1 MMTVILF
8 SKIRRMYFRDKLSI
22 NEIARRTSLSRN
34 TVKKWLRMH
43 GETDPKYKR
52 NSQPTKLTPFED
64 QLKRALIAD
73 GYRPKRE
80 RRTALKL
87 LEELQKAGYDG
98 GYTQLTDYIRA
109 WRQDASSD
117 AGKPAFVP
125 LKFRWGEAFQ
135 FDWSEESLVIGGVY
149 RRIQVAHTKLCA
161 SRAFLL
167 SAYPSYS
174 HEMLFDAH
182 RRAFQAFGGVPL
194 RGIYDNMKTAVD
206 KVQKGKERIVNTR
219 FAAMTAYYLF
229 DPDFCNVASGWEK
242 GIVEKNVQD
251 SRRRLW
257 LDAGQQCFASF
268 AELNAWLEARC
279 LALWLELSWPEGQG
293 MTLQEALELEQPELM
308 PLPGVF
314 DGYIEFIA
322 RVSSTCLVTV
332 KRNRYSVPCRWA
344 NRRISVRLYSDR
356 LDLYGDDAWI
366 ASHARMLDRDQVS
379 YDWQHYLPLL
389 ERKPGALRNGA
400 PFTEMPSALLSLK
413 RALNK
418 QTGGDR
424 AMADLLACVPR
435 QGLDTVLTAVES
447 LLEAGVVSIEQVKHL
462 VSTLAG
468 GGHQPPSE
476 PQTVVT
482 PDALQIKDA
491 PIADTARYE
500 QLREAFDIALIDEE
514 SGDA

>member
-1 MMTVILF
+1 MTVILF
-8 SKIRRMYFRDKLSI
+8 SKIRRMYFRDQLSI
-22 NEIARRTSLSRN
+22 NEIAKRTSLSRN
-34 TVKKWLRMH
+34 TVKKWLRMPS
-43 GETDPKYKR
+43 GTDPKYKR
-52 NSQPTKLTPFED
+52 RPQSTKLSPFED
-64 QLKRALIAD
+64 RLKQALIAD
-73 GYRPKRE
+73 SYRPKRE

-87 LEELQKAGYDG
+87 LEELQKLGYEG
-98 GYTQLTDYIRA
+98 GYSQLTDYIRA
-109 WRQDASSD
+109 WRQDASSQT
-117 AGKPAFVP
+117 GKHAFVP

-149 RRIQVAHTKLCA
+149 RRVQVAHTKLCA

-251 SRRRLW
+251 SRRRIW
-257 LDAGQQCFASF
+257 LDASQQCFASF
-268 AELNAWLEARC
+268 AELNDWLEARC
-279 LALWLELSWPEGQG
+279 RTLWIELPWTEGQG
-293 MTLQEALELEQPELM
+293 MTVQEALELEQPELM
-308 PLPGVF
+308 PMPGVF
-314 DGYIEFIA
+314 DGYIEFVA

-332 KRNRYSVPCRWA
+332 KRNRYWVPCRFA
-344 NRRISVRLYSDR
+344 NRRISVRLYPER
-356 LDLYGDDAWI
+356 LEFYADDAWI
-366 ASHARMLDRDQVS
+366 ASHVRLLDRDQVS

-400 PFTEMPSALLSLK
+400 PFAEMPSALLSLK
-413 RALNK
+413 GALNK
-418 QTGGDR
+418 RPGGDR
-424 AMADLLACVPR
+424 AMADLLACVPK
-435 QGLDTVLTAVES
+435 QGLDAVLVAVES
-447 LLEAGVVSIEQVKHL
+447 LLASGVVSIEHVKHL

-468 GGHQPPSE
+468 SHRPVTE

-482 PDALQIKDA
+482 PDVLQVHDE

-500 QLREAFDIALIDEE
+500 QLRDAFDIALIDEE
-514 SGDA
+514 NGDA

>member
-1 MMTVILF
+1 MTMILF

-34 TVKKWLRMH
+34 TVKKWLRMPN
-43 GETDPKYKR
+43 GTEPAYQR
-52 NSQPTKLTPFED
+52 RVLPTKLTPFED
-64 QLKRALIAD
+64 QLKQALIAD
-73 GYRPKRE
+73 SYRPKRE

-87 LEELQKAGYDG
+87 LEELQKVGYEG

-109 WRQDASSD
+109 WRQDVSSA
-117 AGKPAFVP
+117 AGKHAFVP

-135 FDWSEESLVIGGVY
+135 FDWSEESLVVGGVY
-149 RRIQVAHTKLCA
+149 RRLQVAHTKLCA

-167 SAYPSYS
+167 VAYPSQS

-206 KVQKGKERIVNTR
+206 KVQKGKNRVVNTR

-251 SRRRLW
+251 SRHRLW
-257 LDAGQQCFASF
+257 LDASQQCFASF
-268 AELNAWLEARC
+268 ADLNAWLEARC
-279 LALWLELSWPEGQG
+279 RALWSELSWPERQG
-293 MTLQEALELEQPELM
+293 MTLQEALELERPELM

-332 KRNRYSVPCRWA
+332 KRNRYSVPCRFA
-344 NRRISVRLYSDR
+344 NRRISVRLYPEQ
-356 LDLYGDDAWI
+356 LELYADDAWI
-366 ASHARMLDRDQVS
+366 ASHVRLLDRDQVS

-400 PFTEMPSALLSLK
+400 PFVEMPKPLASL
-413 RALNK
+413 RLVLNK
-418 QTGGDR
+418 RPGGDR

-435 QGLDTVLTAVES
+435 QGLDAVLAAVES
-447 LLEAGVVSIEQVKHL
+447 LLAAGVVNIEQVKHL

-468 GGHQPPSE
+468 GCQPPAE

-482 PDALQIKDA
+482 PDILQIKDA

-500 QLREAFDIALIDEE
+500 QLRVAFDLALVDQEN
-514 SGDA
+514 SDA

>member
-1 MMTVILF
+1 MILF

-22 NEIARRTSLSRN
+22 NEIAKRTSLSRN
-34 TVKKWLRMH
+34 TVKKWLRMPN
-43 GETDPKYKR
+43 GTDPKYKR
-52 NSQPTKLTPFED
+52 QSRPTKLTPFEA
-64 QLKRALIAD
+64 QLKQALTAD
-73 GYRPKRE
+73 GYRHKRE

-87 LEELQKAGYDG
+87 LEELQQVGYDG

-109 WRQDASSD
+109 WRQGAGSD
-117 AGKPAFVP
+117 AGKQAFVP

-135 FDWSEESLVIGGVY
+135 FDWSEESLVVGGVY
-149 RRIQVAHTKLCA
+149 RRLQVAHTKLCA

-167 SAYPSYS
+167 SAYPSQS

-206 KVQKGKERIVNTR
+206 KVQKGKERIVNSR

-251 SRRRLW
+251 SRRRIW
-257 LDAGQQCFASF
+257 LDASQQCFASF

-279 LALWLELSWPEGQG
+279 RALWTELSWPERQG
-293 MTLQEALELEQPELM
+293 LTLQEALELEQPELM
-308 PLPGVF
+308 PMPGVF
-314 DGYIEFIA
+314 DGYIEFVA

-344 NRRISVRLYSDR
+344 NRRISVRLYPER
-356 LDLYGDDAWI
+356 LDLYGDDVWI
-366 ASHARMLDRDQVS
+366 ASHTRLLDRDQVS

-400 PFTEMPSALLSLK
+400 PFTEMPSTLLSLQHALIK
-413 RALNK
+413 RP
-418 QTGGDR
+418 GGAR
-424 AMADLLACVPR
+424 VMADLLACVPR
-435 QGLDTVLTAVES
+435 QGLDAVLKAVEA
-447 LLEAGVVSIEQVKHL
+447 LLTAGVVSIEQVKHL
-462 VSTLAG
+462 VSTLTG
-468 GGHQPPSE
+468 GGQPTAE

-482 PDALQIKDA
+482 PDALQIKEA
-491 PIADTARYE
+491 PIADTTRYE
-500 QLREAFDIALIDEE
+500 QLREMFSIVVVDEE
-514 SGDA
+514 NGNA

>member
-1 MMTVILF
+1 MTVILF

-34 TVKKWLRMH
+34 TVKRWLRMPS
-43 GETDPKYKR
+43 ETNPKYKR
-52 NSQPTKLTPFED
+52 CPQPTKLSSFED

-87 LEELQKAGYDG
+87 LEELQKAGYEG

-109 WRQDASSD
+109 WRQEASSH
-117 AGKPAFVP
+117 AGKHAFVP

-135 FDWSEESLVIGGVY
+135 FDWSEESLVVGGVY
-149 RRIQVAHTKLCA
+149 RRLSVAHTKLCA

-167 SAYPSYS
+167 AAYPSQS

-251 SRRRLW
+251 SRRRIW
-257 LDAGQQCFASF
+257 LDACQQCFASF
-268 AELNAWLEARC
+268 SELNEWLEARC
-279 LALWLELSWPEGQG
+279 RKLWSELPWTEGQG
-293 MTLQEALELEQPELM
+293 MTVQEALELEQPELM

-366 ASHARMLDRDQVS
+366 ASHARLWDRDQVS

-389 ERKPGALRNGA
+389 ARKPGALRNGA

-435 QGLDTVLTAVES
+435 QGLDAVLAAVES
-447 LLEAGVVSIEQVKHL
+447 LLAAGVVSIEQVKHL

-468 GGHQPPSE
+468 GGQPPAE

-482 PDALQIKDA
+482 PDALHIKDA

-500 QLREAFDIALIDEE
+500 QLREAFDLALVDQE

>member
-1 MMTVILF
+1 MTMILF
-8 SKIRRMYFRDKLSI
+8 AKIRRIYFRDQLSI
-22 NEIARRTSLSRN
+22 NEIAKRTSLSRN
-34 TVKKWLRMH
+34 TVKKWLRMPS
-43 GETDPKYKR
+43 GTDSVYKR
-52 NSQPTKLTPFED
+52 RPQSTKLSPFEN
-64 QLKRALIAD
+64 QLKQALIAD
-73 GYRPKRE
+73 SYRPKRE
-80 RRTALKL
+80 RRTALRL
-87 LEELQKAGYDG
+87 LEELQKAGYEG

-109 WRQDASSD
+109 WRHELSSH
-117 AGKPAFVP
+117 AGKHAFVP

-135 FDWSEESLVIGGVY
+135 FDWSEESLVVGGVY
-149 RRIQVAHTKLCA
+149 RRLLVAHTKLCA
-161 SRAFLL
+161 SRVFLL
-167 SAYPSYS
+167 SAYPSQS

-206 KVQKGKERIVNTR
+206 KVQKGKNRVVNTR

-257 LDAGQQCFASF
+257 LDASQQCFASF
-268 AELNAWLEARC
+268 AELNTWLEARC
-279 LALWLELSWPEGQG
+279 RQLWTELSWPEQQTV
-293 MTLQEALELEQPELM
+293 TLQEALELEQPELM
-308 PLPGVF
+308 PLPGEF
-314 DGYIEFIA
+314 DGYIEFVA

-344 NRRISVRLYSDR
+344 NRRISVRLYPDR
-356 LDLYGDDAWI
+356 LDLYADDAWI
-366 ASHARMLDRDQVS
+366 ASHGRLLDRDQVS

-418 QTGGDR
+418 RPGGDR

-435 QGLDTVLTAVES
+435 QGLDAVLVAVES
-447 LLEAGVVSIEQVKHL
+447 LLASGGVSIEQVKHL

-468 GGHQPPSE
+468 GGQPPAE
-476 PQTVVT
+476 PQTVAT

-500 QLREAFDIALIDEE
+500 QLRVTFDIALVDEKN
-514 SGDA
+514 SDA

>member
-1 MMTVILF
+1 MTVILF

-34 TVKKWLRMH
+34 TVKKWLRMP

-117 AGKPAFVP
+117 AGKHAFVP

-135 FDWSEESLVIGGVY
+135 FDWSEESLVVGGVY
-149 RRIQVAHTKLCA
+149 RRLLVAHTKLCA

-167 SAYPSYS
+167 SAYPSQS

-229 DPDFCNVASGWEK
+229 DPDFCNVAAGWEK

-257 LDAGQQCFASF
+257 LDARQQCFASF
-268 AELNAWLEARC
+268 TELNDWLEARC
-279 LALWLELSWPEGQG
+279 RQLWAELSWPERQE
-293 MTLQEALELEQPELM
+293 MTLQEALELEQPALM
-308 PLPGVF
+308 PMPGVF

-366 ASHARMLDRDQVS
+366 AGHIRLLDRDQVS

-413 RALNK
+413 GALNK
-418 QTGGDR
+418 RSGGDR
-424 AMADLLACVPR
+424 AMAELLACVPR
-435 QGLDTVLTAVES
+435 QGLDAVLTAVES
-447 LLEAGVVSIEQVKHL
+447 LLAAGVVSIEQVKHL

-468 GGHQPPSE
+468 GGQPPAE

-482 PDALQIKDA
+482 PDVLQIKDA

-500 QLREAFDIALIDEE
+500 QLRAAFDLALVDQEN
-514 SGDA
+514 GDA

>member
-1 MMTVILF
+1 MMTMILF

-34 TVKKWLRMH
+34 TVKKWLRMPN
-43 GETDPKYKR
+43 GTDPVYKR
-52 NSQPTKLTPFED
+52 QPGSTKLSPFED

-87 LEELQKAGYDG
+87 LEELQKAGYEG

-109 WRQDASSD
+109 WRHDASSA
-117 AGKPAFVP
+117 AGKHAFVP

-135 FDWSEESLVIGGVY
+135 FDWSEESLVVGGVY
-149 RRIQVAHTKLCA
+149 RRLQVAHTKLCA

-167 SAYPSYS
+167 AAYPSQS

-206 KVQKGKERIVNTR
+206 KVQKGKNRVVNTR

-251 SRRRLW
+251 SRRRIW
-257 LDAGQQCFASF
+257 LDASQQCFASF
-268 AELNAWLEARC
+268 ADLNAWLDTRC
-279 LALWLELSWPEGQG
+279 RQLWTELPWPERQG
-293 MTLQEALELEQPELM
+293 MTLQEALELERPELM
-308 PLPGVF
+308 PMPGVF
-314 DGYIEFIA
+314 DGYIEFVA

-332 KRNRYSVPCRWA
+332 KRNRYSVPCRFA
-344 NRRISVRLYSDR
+344 NRRISVRLYPEQ
-356 LDLYGDDAWI
+356 LELYADDAWI
-366 ASHARMLDRDQVS
+366 ATHGRLLDRDQVS

-400 PFTEMPSALLSLK
+400 PFVEMPKPLSSL
-413 RALNK
+413 RLVLNK
-418 QTGGDR
+418 RPGGDR

-435 QGLDTVLTAVES
+435 QGLDAVLAAVES
-447 LLEAGVVSIEQVKHL
+447 LLAAGVVSIEQVKHL

-468 GGHQPPSE
+468 DGQPPAE
-476 PQTVVT
+476 PQTVIT
-482 PDALQIKDA
+482 PDVLQIKDA

-500 QLREAFDIALIDEE
+500 QLREVFDLALVDQEN
-514 SGDA
+514 GDA

>member
-1 MMTVILF
+1 MTVILYA
-8 SKIRRMYFRDKLSI
+8 KIRRMYFRDQLSI
-22 NEIARRTSLSRN
+22 NEIVRRTSLSRN
-34 TVKKWLRMH
+34 TVKKWLRMPH
-43 GETDPKYKR
+43 GTEPAYPRRTM
-52 NSQPTKLTPFED
+52 PTKLTPFED
-64 QLKRALIAD
+64 QLKQALIAD
-73 GYRPKRE
+73 SYRPKRE

-109 WRQDASSD
+109 WRQGASGD
-117 AGKPAFVP
+117 AGKQAFVP

-135 FDWSEESLVIGGVY
+135 FDWSEESLVVGGVY
-149 RRIQVAHTKLCA
+149 RRLHVAHIKLCA
-161 SRAFLL
+161 SRVFLL
-167 SAYPSYS
+167 VAYPSQS

-194 RGIYDNMKTAVD
+194 RGIYDNRKTAVD
-206 KVQKGKERIVNTR
+206 KVQKGKNRIVNTR

-257 LDAGQQCFASF
+257 QDAGQQYFASF

-279 LALWLELSWPEGQG
+279 RSLWTELSWPERPGV
-293 MTLQEALELEQPELM
+293 TLQEALELEQPELM
-308 PLPGVF
+308 PMPGVF
-314 DGYIEFIA
+314 DGYIEFVA

-344 NRRISVRLYSDR
+344 NRRVSVRLYPER

-366 ASHARMLDRDQVS
+366 ASHARLLDRDQVS

-400 PFTEMPSALLSLK
+400 PFAEMPSPLLSLQ

-418 QTGGDR
+418 RPGGGR

-435 QGLDTVLTAVES
+435 QGLDAVLMAVEA
-447 LLEAGVVSIEQVKHL
+447 LLTAGVVSIEQVRHL

-468 GGHQPPSE
+468 GGQPPAE

-482 PDALQIKDA
+482 PDALQIKDV
-491 PIADTARYE
+491 PLADTARYE
-500 QLREAFDIALIDEE
+500 QLRAAFDMALVAKEN
-514 SGDA
+514 GDA

>member
-1 MMTVILF
+1 MTVILF
-8 SKIRRMYFRDKLSI
+8 SKIRRMYFRDQLSI

-34 TVKKWLRMH
+34 TVKRWLRMP
-43 GETDPKYKR
+43 GEANPKYKR
-52 NSQPTKLTPFED
+52 CPQPTKLSPFED

-80 RRTALKL
+80 RRTALRL
-87 LEELQKAGYDG
+87 LEELQKAGYEG
-98 GYTQLTDYIRA
+98 GYTQLTDYIRV
-109 WRQDASSD
+109 WRREASSL
-117 AGKPAFVP
+117 AGKHAFVP

-251 SRRRLW
+251 SRRRIW
-257 LDAGQQCFASF
+257 LDARQQCFASF
-268 AELNAWLEARC
+268 TELNDWLEARC
-279 LALWLELSWPEGQG
+279 RQLWTELSWPERQE
-293 MTLQEALELEQPELM
+293 MTLQEALELEQPALM
-308 PLPGVF
+308 PMPGVF
-314 DGYIEFIA
+314 DGYIEFLA

-344 NRRISVRLYSDR
+344 NRRISVRLYSER

-366 ASHARMLDRDQVS
+366 ASHVRLLDRDQVS

-400 PFTEMPSALLSLK
+400 PFTEMPSPLLSLK
-413 RALNK
+413 GALNK
-418 QTGGDR
+418 RPGGDR

-435 QGLDTVLTAVES
+435 QGLDAVLTAVES
-447 LLEAGVVSIEQVKHL
+447 LLAAGVVSIEQIKHL
-462 VSTLAG
+462 VFTLAG
-468 GGHQPPSE
+468 GGQPPAE

-482 PDALQIKDA
+482 PDVLQIKDA

-500 QLREAFDIALIDEE
+500 QLRVTFDLALVDQEN
-514 SGDA
+514 GDA

>member
-1 MMTVILF
+1 MITMILF

-34 TVKKWLRMH
+34 TVKKWLRMPS
-43 GETDPKYKR
+43 GTDPVYKR
-52 NSQPTKLTPFED
+52 RPQPTKLTPFEH
-64 QLKRALIAD
+64 QLKQALIAD
-73 GYRPKRE
+73 SYRPKRE

-87 LEELQKAGYDG
+87 LEELQKAGYEG

-109 WRQDASSD
+109 WRRGAGND
-117 AGKPAFVP
+117 AGKHAFVP

-135 FDWSEESLVIGGVY
+135 FDWSEESLVVGGVY
-149 RRIQVAHTKLCA
+149 RRLQVAHTKLCA

-167 SAYPSYS
+167 SAYPSQS

-206 KVQKGKERIVNTR
+206 KVQKGKNRVVNTR

-257 LDAGQQCFASF
+257 LDANQQCFASF
-268 AELNAWLEARC
+268 AELNDWLEARC
-279 LALWLELSWPEGQG
+279 RALWLELSWPGRQG
-293 MTLQEALELEQPELM
+293 MTVQEALELEQPELM
-308 PLPGVF
+308 PMPGVF
-314 DGYIEFIA
+314 DGYIEFVA

-344 NRRISVRLYSDR
+344 NRRLSVRLYPER
-356 LDLYGDDAWI
+356 LDLYGDDTWL
-366 ASHARMLDRDQVS
+366 ASHARLLERDQVS

-418 QTGGDR
+418 RPGGDR

-435 QGLDTVLTAVES
+435 QGLDAVLAAIEA
-447 LLEAGVVSIEQVKHL
+447 LLAARVVSIEQVKHL

-468 GGHQPPSE
+468 DGQPPVE
-476 PQTVVT
+476 PQTVDT

-500 QLREAFDIALIDEE
+500 RLREAFNVVVEDKE
-514 SGDA
+514 SKDA

>member
-1 MMTVILF
+1 MILF

-22 NEIARRTSLSRN
+22 NEIAKRTSLSRN
-34 TVKKWLRMH
+34 TVKKWLRMPN
-43 GETDPKYKR
+43 GTDPSYKR
-52 NSQPTKLTPFED
+52 QSRPTKLTPFED
-64 QLKRALIAD
+64 QLKQALIAD
-73 GYRPKRE
+73 SYRHKRE

-98 GYTQLTDYIRA
+98 SYTQLADYIRA
-109 WRQDASSD
+109 WRQGVGSD
-117 AGKPAFVP
+117 AGKHAFVP

-135 FDWSEESLVIGGVY
+135 FDWSEESLVVGGVY

-167 SAYPSYS
+167 SAYPSQS

-182 RRAFQAFGGVPL
+182 RRAFQSFGGVPL

-219 FAAMTAYYLF
+219 FSAMTAYYLF

-251 SRRRLW
+251 SRRRIW
-257 LDAGQQCFASF
+257 LDASQQCFADF
-268 AELNAWLEARC
+268 GELNEWLETRC
-279 LALWLELSWPEGQG
+279 RALWTELSWPERQG
-293 MTLQEALELEQPELM
+293 LTLQEALELELPELM

-314 DGYIEFIA
+314 DGYIECVA
-322 RVSSTCLVTV
+322 RVSSTCLVAV

-344 NRRISVRLYSDR
+344 NRRISVRLYPDR

-366 ASHARMLDRDQVS
+366 ASHVRLLDRDQVS

-400 PFTEMPSALLSLK
+400 PFAEMPNALLSLK

-418 QTGGDR
+418 QIGGDR
-424 AMADLLACVPR
+424 AMASLLACVPR
-435 QGLDTVLTAVES
+435 QGLDAVLAAVES
-447 LLEAGVVSIEQVKHL
+447 LLAAGVVSIEQVKHL
-462 VSTLAG
+462 VATLAG
-468 GGHQPPSE
+468 SGQPTAE

-500 QLREAFDIALIDEE
+500 QLHVAFDIALIDEE
-514 SGDA
+514 NGDA

>member
-1 MMTVILF
+1 MTMILF

-34 TVKKWLRMH
+34 TVKKWLRMPN
-43 GETDPKYKR
+43 GTDPVYKR
-52 NSQPTKLTPFED
+52 QPGSTKLSPFED
-64 QLKRALIAD
+64 QLKLALIAD
-73 GYRPKRE
+73 SYRPKRE

-87 LEELQKAGYDG
+87 LEELQKAGYEG
-98 GYTQLTDYIRA
+98 GYTQLTDYIRT
-109 WRQDASSD
+109 WRQDVSSS
-117 AGKPAFVP
+117 AGKHAFVP

-135 FDWSEESLVIGGVY
+135 FDWSEESLIVGGVY
-149 RRIQVAHTKLCA
+149 RRLQLAHTKLCA

-167 SAYPSYS
+167 AAYPSQS

-206 KVQKGKERIVNTR
+206 KVQKGKNRVVNTR

-251 SRRRLW
+251 SRRRIW
-257 LDAGQQCFASF
+257 LDASQQCFASF
-268 AELNAWLEARC
+268 ADLNAWLDTRC
-279 LALWLELSWPEGQG
+279 RQLWTELPWPERQG
-293 MTLQEALELEQPELM
+293 VTLQEALELEQPALM
-308 PLPGVF
+308 PMPGVF
-314 DGYIEFIA
+314 DGYIELVA

-332 KRNRYSVPCRWA
+332 KRNRYSVPCLWA
-344 NRRISVRLYSDR
+344 NRRVSVRLYPER
-356 LDLYGDDAWI
+356 LDLYGDDTWL
-366 ASHARMLDRDQVS
+366 ASHVRLLDRDQVS

-400 PFTEMPSALLSLK
+400 PFTEMPNALLSLK
-413 RALNK
+413 GALNK
-418 QTGGDR
+418 RPGGDR

-435 QGLDTVLTAVES
+435 QGLDAVLAAVES
-447 LLEAGVVSIEQVKHL
+447 LLVAGVVSIEQVKHL

-468 GGHQPPSE
+468 DGQPPAE
-476 PQTVVT
+476 PQTVIT
-482 PDALQIKDA
+482 PDVLQIKDA

-500 QLREAFDIALIDEE
+500 QLREVFDLALVDQEN
-514 SGDA
+514 GDA